1 MNKKTLGILVAC
13 AGIALS
19 SLTSVAQARD
29 DHRGHDRHERHDR
42 HDRYDRHDRRDFRH
56 DGRGYD
62 RGPHAG
68 HGWAPQARFYGGP
81 PPRHWSRGDRLPPGY
96 HNRYYVVNDWHQRR
110 LYRPNPGY
118 QWVQVGS
125 EFMLVA
131 IASGIIAQV
140 IMSR

>member
-29 DHRGHDRHERHDR
+29 DHHGRQDRHERRDHYR
-42 HDRYDRHDRRDFRH
+42 HDNRAYE
-56 DGRGYD
+56 RGYD
-62 RGPHAG
+62 RGRHDSR
-68 HGWAPQARFYGGP
+68 GWAPQARFHGGP
-81 PPRHWSRGDRLPPGY
+81 APRHWSRGDRLPPGY
-96 HNRYYVVNDWHQRR
+96 HTRYYVVNDWHQRH